1 MNNKIFFLV
10 AIAIILNNSL
20 FSQGCSQCRLMAEQ
34 GLAMEETAF
43 GSNINSGIL
52 YLMLIPYFLLL
63 FLFRHQLIGLF
74 KKLRKSNN

>member
-1 MNNKIFFLV
+1 MNNKIFFLLV
-10 AIAIILNNSL
+10 IAFSLNNSL
-20 FSQGCSQCRLMAEQ
+20 FSQCSQCRLMAEQ